1 MNLEEFRMIQ
11 RVYWPTENWHTANPE
26 EAGMDPAILNGLD
39 PLIRSRHKNIKG
51 IVIVRG
57 GNIVYEKY
65 YHRATPADVHNVA
78 SVTKSVTSALVG
90 IAIGD
95 GLIKSLDQKVM
106 DFFPEYAGLNG
117 GGCRADITL
126 RHLLTMTAPYPFPD
140 WREPLTKLPGQ
151 KDWVKF
157 ALDMLGNGGEPG
169 RFKYCTS
176 GAHLLSAV
184 LTRVLGK
191 SAREYANGRL
201 FGPTGMRFIPENPKQ
216 GFTFFHIFDP
226 FAKGWLHDP
235 AGNSTG
241 GMGLT
246 LTARDMAR
254 FGYLYLN
261 GGRWDGRQ
269 VVPESWVDASWQP
282 AVKAMGELE
291 YGYLW
296 WLGEEGGVPVKMA
309 MGDGGNMICC
319 VPSMDLV
326 VAVAAKMARNS
337 TDRVELLRRCILP
350 AVKGA

>member
-1 MNLEEFRMIQ
+1 MIQ
-11 RVYWPTENWHTANPE
+11 RDYWPTQNWRAVNPE
-26 EAGMDPAILNGLD
+26 DAGMDPVVLAGLD
-39 PLIRSRHKNIKG
+39 PLIRARHKNIKG

-57 GNIVYEKY
+57 GNVVCEKY
-65 YHRATPADVHNVA
+65 YHRSNPADVHNVA
-78 SVTKSVTSALVG
+78 SVTKSVVSALVG
-90 IAIGD
+90 IAMGD
-95 GLIKSLDQKVM
+95 GLIKNLDQKVM
-106 DFFPEYAGLNG
+106 DFFPEYAGMD
-117 GGCRADITL
+117 GGCRGDVTL
-126 RHLLTMTAPYPFPD
+126 RHLLTMTAPYSFPD
-140 WREPLTKLPGQ
+140 WREPLLKLPGQ

-157 ALDMLGNGGEPG
+157 ALEMLGKGGG
-169 RFKYCTS
+169 IGHFKYSTS

-201 FGPTGMRFIPENPKQ
+201 FGPTGMRIIADNPKQ

-241 GMGLT
+241 GLGLT
-246 LTARDMAR
+246 LSTLDMAR

-269 VVPESWVDASWQP
+269 IVPEAWVDTSWQP
-282 AVKAMGELE
+282 AVNAMGELK

-326 VAVAAKMARNS
+326 VAVASTVTRKS
-337 TDRVELLRRCILP
+337 TDRVELLRKCIFP
-350 AVKGA
+350 AVKDT